1 LVLRQFL
8 CAVLLILCVFGT
20 FIFTPWRGVEKYY
33 EYGNFH
39 SFPRD
44 QIASG
49 ELGNAIVFF
58 DTETV
63 DYGSA
68 FNENDPW
75 QGDEGPLFIRDMG
88 AEINTAVINAL
99 PGRSVVYLSREE

>member
-1 LVLRQFL
+1 M
-8 CAVLLILCVFGT
+8 AV
-20 FIFTPWRGVEKYY
+20 
-33 EYGNFH
+33 
-39 SFPRD
+39 
-44 QIASG
+44 ASG

-75 QGDEGPLFIRDMG
+75 QSDDGPLFIRDMG

-99 PGRSVVYLSREE
+99 PGRSVVYLTREE